1 MNVFCGYFTWLNG
14 PNFEVIFIIPIF
26 GVLFSQNL
34 GIRPLGLS
42 YRGLS
47 PSVLALIFKKS
58 HYALSWM
65 NCCGHFTWSNGYLHN
80 INIWGNFWSQF
91 GYLPPPGYPYIGL
104 LPIVLQLLL
113 NKYLLALVW
122 MYFCGYFVLS
132 NGLNGIF
139 LHNTYIWG
147 RFWSYFGY
155 LTPWGDLIWDFIGDI
170 IKITAEMD

>member
-1 MNVFCGYFTWLNG
+1 MSFLVKIWVFDPWGDHIGDYHL
-14 PNFEVIFIIPIF
+14 
-26 GVLFSQNL
+26 LFWHQ
-34 GIRPLGLS
+34 
-42 YRGLS
+42 
-47 PSVLALIFKKS
+47 IFKKS

-65 NCCGHFTWSNGYLHN
+65 NFCGHFAWSNGSNGEVICIISISGVIFGHN
-80 INIWGNFWSQF
+80 LGI
-91 GYLPPPGYPYIGL
+91 PPPGYPYIGL
-104 LPIVLQLLL
+104 LPIVLQLIL
-113 NKYLLALVW
+113 NTYHLALVW